1 MKKSICT
8 CLLSFF
14 ALGFMKSQSKVSNP
28 LLLQTWNLR
37 SADTYIYTYE
47 KQAAFEKKRQG
58 IRFQKNEKV
67 TGNLN
72 NSPYQYD
79 TEEDINPKKLKFD
92 LYIGSWKKV
101 SDTTLSI
108 LFPSNSSMNGTFI
121 ISKLTE
127 NELKLK
133 KVFSAEV
140 EKKLDSIR
148 RTKSISW

>member
-8 CLLSFF
+8 CLLSLFS
-14 ALGFMKSQSKVSNP
+14 LGAMKSQSKAPNP
-28 LLLQTWNLR
+28 LLLQTWNLK

-47 KQAAFEKKRQG
+47 KQDAFEKKRQG
-58 IRFQKNEKV
+58 LRFQKNDKI

-72 NSPYQYD
+72 SAPYKFD

-92 LYIGSWKKV
+92 LYIGNWKKV
-101 SDTTLSI
+101 SDTTINI

-121 ISKLTE
+121 ITRLTE

-133 KVFSAEV
+133 KLFSAEI

-148 RTKSISW
+148 RTKNIGD

>member
-8 CLLSFF
+8 CLLSLF
-14 ALGFMKSQSKVSNP
+14 ALGFMKSQNKVSSP
-28 LLLQTWNLR
+28 LLLQTWNLKN
-37 SADTYIYTYE
+37 ADTYIYTYE
-47 KQAAFEKKRQG
+47 KQDAFEKKRHG
-58 IRFQKNEKV
+58 LRFQKNDKI

-72 NSPYQYD
+72 SSPYKFD

-133 KVFSAEV
+133 KVFTADV

-148 RTKSISW
+148 RTKNIGD